1 LSHLRSNW
9 NALRPA
15 EKFAAE
21 ALFVAIVLELLSW
34 AVFPFN
40 GYDSFSHIFWIGE
53 WHSMWQAG
61 IYYPRWLPDSFH
73 GFGAPSF
80 YYYPPLTFFLSSALY
95 TVLPSLSPDTIGKIL
110 GILAFGFSIL
120 SMWLYLRW
128 RSASVSQT
136 IKSNIGIL
144 LGALLYGFA
153 PYRIFNYSTRGALPE
168 HIAFCMV
175 PFAFWGA
182 DLILQRRQAN
192 DLRHAMGMLICSFAL
207 LVLANLPAATV
218 TAIGVVL
225 YVAVVGRNAKVRD
238 LGWLSFA
245 GITSLLLAA
254 FYVLPVA
261 ALFGN
266 VQMERLWR
274 PVSLVQ
280 SSPFLAVFS
289 GEALTINS
297 YTFVMLAGGCLLL
310 YGWLRNKLAPKPH
323 FWLVVFIIAAQLPV
337 LTQYLYRHVPPFTIV
352 QLASRFSIL
361 LIIVVAIAWQE
372 ELQVRDFGKRVPMT
386 SAIVIFWSI
395 CTIGLVGLQL
405 ADVHIH
411 KHGPLPIGD
420 APEYATRW
428 AKPYDKYG
436 DSLSTP
442 FVNDSQTVVWASND
456 SVSLISSVRKPY
468 SDTIGYR
475 SNVPARTLIRRSYWP
490 TWKAAVDGN
499 PVATAPDSLG
509 RLTLT
514 VPEGKHQ
521 LVLNLET
528 SRAAETGSWISVSS
542 LVTLIALW
550 IFYPKSRDSKSRNRP
565 RNPL

>member
-1 LSHLRSNW
+1 MSHLRSNW

-15 EKFAAE
+15 EKFAAG
-21 ALFVAIVLELLSW
+21 ALFLAIVLELLSW

-53 WHSMWQAG
+53 WHRMWQAG

-95 TVLPSLSPDTIGKIL
+95 TVLPSLNPDTIGKIL
-110 GILAFGFSIL
+110 GILAFGFSIV
-120 SMWLYLRW
+120 SMWLFLRW
-128 RSASVSQT
+128 RSTRDSPSQN
-136 IKSNIGIL
+136 SNMGIL

-175 PFAFWGA
+175 PIVFWGA
-182 DLILQRRQAN
+182 DLILQRRHVN
-192 DLRHAMGMLICSFAL
+192 DLRRGMVMLIFSFAL
-207 LVLANLPAATV
+207 IALANLPAASV
-218 TAIGVVL
+218 AAIGVVL
-225 YVAVVGRNAKVRD
+225 YVATSGKNAKARD
-238 LGWLSFA
+238 LGWLSLA
-245 GITSLLLAA
+245 GMVSILLAA
-254 FYVLPVA
+254 FYLLPVGA
-261 ALFGN
+261 MFGD
-266 VQMERLWR
+266 VQLERLWR

-280 SSPFLAVFS
+280 SSPFLAVFT

-310 YGWLRNKLAPKPH
+310 FGWIRMKIAPQPH
-323 FWLVVFIIAAQLPV
+323 FWLVVFIVAAQLPV
-337 LTQYLYRHVPPFTIV
+337 LTQYLYRYVPPFTIV

-361 LIIVVAIAWQE
+361 LLIVVAIAWQE
-372 ELQVRDFGKRVPMT
+372 ELQVREHGKRVPMT
-386 SAIVIFWSI
+386 SVIVIFWSI
-395 CTIGLVGLQL
+395 CTIGLVILQL

-442 FVNDSQTVVWASND
+442 FANDSQNVVWLRND
-456 SVSLISSVRKPY
+456 SVSLISAVRKPY
-468 SDTIGYR
+468 SDTIVYR
-475 SNVPARTLIRRSYWP
+475 SHVPARTLVRRSYWP
-490 TWKAAVDGN
+490 TWKATVDGH

-514 VPEGKHQ
+514 VPEGEHQ
-521 LVLNLET
+521 LILNLET
-528 SRAAETGSWISVSS
+528 SRSAETGSWISLSTLLAFIVSWI
-542 LVTLIALW
+542 LVPRLRKSKS
-550 IFYPKSRDSKSRNRP
+550 PKSP
-565 RNPL
+565 A